1 MKSTRK
7 SQQNTAPNET
17 EAASKYLFT
26 ELHHVTIFYLC
37 FSLLQLGERER
48 GHGHGRDHGRMN
60 QPIELVE
67 SSVNII
73 IKKKAKTVLTS
84 KSKKMKNSER
94 ETNAYGGC
102 KIFLCQ
108 NDDHI
113 PECIRSL
120 VHFYGLDFAFDLT
133 ISPNLDEKVSD
144 NFIYMYSEA
153 NVFIFI
159 LIQQIKQ
166 ILIDSINDQIE
177 NQALY
182 VEDIDLPDLPY
193 IWDNSIR
200 EDFFTSIEIIKGII
214 PLSLYFWNERYS
226 VYHEINIALGITK
239 NVLKE
244 QYGKEKF
251 ITTKKP
257 PTDKNIMI
265 QKD

>member
-67 SSVNII
+67 SS
-73 IKKKAKTVLTS
+73 
-84 KSKKMKNSER
+84 
-94 ETNAYGGC
+94 
-102 KIFLCQ
+102 IFLCQ

-133 ISPNLDEKVSD
+133 ISPNSDEKVSD

-200 EDFFTSIEIIKGII
+200 EDFFTSIDIIKGII
-214 PLSLYFWNERYS
+214 PLSLCKFINGKLKNYKKTKEILYNFRKISFSLIRDFWNERYS